1 MHFQIKSN
9 WNHTLKQVITNS
21 FKIILKIYIIFLI
34 YLIYTHPTRNQILYL
49 TEFFNH
55 DNRSTF

>member
-21 FKIILKIYIIFLI
+21 FKIILKIYIIYLI
-34 YLIYTHPTRNQILYL
+34 YLIYTHPTHNQILYL